1 MHIHHITWLVMFS
14 HDLDIV
20 EIEK

>member
-14 HDLDIV
+14 HDLDIG